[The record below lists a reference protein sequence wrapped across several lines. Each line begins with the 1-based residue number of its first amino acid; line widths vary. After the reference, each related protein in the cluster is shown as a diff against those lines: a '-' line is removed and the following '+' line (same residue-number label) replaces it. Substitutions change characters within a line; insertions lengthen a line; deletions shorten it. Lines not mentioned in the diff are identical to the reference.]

1 MHNLKVLAFRGGM
14 NHLHSKSVAGQSARF
29 TGSCSSPSVKLLKF
43 WQNPDKASD
52 ASWLIEQLW
61 SPPAP
66 RPEKVPFCEKRPILW
81 RRVSCADW
89 RRRESFVT
97 FVRPHFPQDC
107 HRPLIQLSPPSYRL
121 GTKADSNSFQTGTM
135 LSHTIKIHRE
145 DLKHWEPMVFLNVRS
160 PNYSWLESSTIQYGV
175 CAVMWSV
182 PRQRIQELFLSHY
195 HYH

>member
-1 MHNLKVLAFRGGM
+1 MHNLKVLAFKGGM
-14 NHLHSKSVAGQSARF
+14 NHLNSRSVAGQSARF

-97 FVRPHFPQDC
+97 FVRPHFPKDC
-107 HRPLIQLSPPSYRL
+107 HRPLIQLSPPP
-121 GTKADSNSFQTGTM
+121 N
-135 LSHTIKIHRE
+135 
-145 DLKHWEPMVFLNVRS
+145 RS
-160 PNYSWLESSTIQYGV
+160 LAWHKSWLKFFSNWDNAESQYQNTGKDLRPKTESQWFFCV
-175 CAVMWSV
+175 S
-182 PRQRIQELFLSHY
+182 SHQTNLGLERV
-195 HYH
+195 

>member
-1 MHNLKVLAFRGGM
+1 MHNFKVLAFRGGM

-97 FVRPHFPQDC
+97 FVPPHFPQDC
-107 HRPLIQLSPPSYRL
+107 HRPLIQLSPPSNRSLARL
-121 GTKADSNSFQTGTM
+121 ARHK
-135 LSHTIKIHRE
+135 
-145 DLKHWEPMVFLNVRS
+145 
-160 PNYSWLESSTIQYGV
+160 SWLKFFSNWDNAESQY
-175 CAVMWSV
+175 
-182 PRQRIQELFLSHY
+182 QNT
-195 HYH
+195 